1 MRKHHRFSP
10 SADKRREYAKSRE
23 RLIRVARR
31 TVGSR
36 GSLSL
41 LVMLCR
47 RWGDSESLDAAKA
60 FARSVWS
67 SRPVPQKWRLERILA
82 ALTSGASDVD
92 QSARR
97 LAGSL
102 RTLVSEQDELIGMAR
117 VAGRQP

>member
-60 FARSVWS
+60 FAEACGGRGQYRRNGASSGS
-67 SRPVPQKWRLERILA
+67 SRLSPAGPP
-82 ALTSGASDVD
+82 TSTKARDV
-92 QSARR
+92 SR
-97 LAGSL
+97 S
-102 RTLVSEQDELIGMAR
+102 
-117 VAGRQP
+117 